1 MSATA
6 DSGFHAGELAVQRRA
21 GVRDEAARLAPM
33 LERARLSGGM
43 AGFLGSRTFAVITGR
58 DQAGRL
64 WTSALTGPPG
74 FLQAVSPE
82 VLAVHAGFAG
92 ADPLYRLPAGQKV
105 GLVAVEFAA
114 RRRFRVNGLLAESG
128 DSGLA
133 IEVEQ
138 AYGNCPQYIRPRAL
152 DAGTFG
158 GPAGTARIGDALAP
172 QDTSL
177 VSAAD
182 TFFLGTTHPQ
192 RGSDA
197 SHRGGPP
204 GFVRVLGDGRLRWA
218 DFPGNNLFNSLGNL
232 AVDPEAALLFLDFGT
247 GCTLHLSGTAE
258 VEWDAA
264 QSEQSSSRSVV
275 FSPQRLV
282 ALDHPDGD
290 ASSASAR

>member
-6 DSGFHAGELAVQRRA
+6 DSGFHAGELAVQHRA

-43 AGFLGSRTFAVITGR
+43 ASFLGSRTFAAITGR

-64 WTSALTGPPG
+64 WTSALAGPPG

-82 VLAVHAGFAG
+82 VLAVHARFAG
-92 ADPLYRLPAGQKV
+92 ADPLHRLPAGQQV
-105 GLVAVEFAA
+105 GLVVVEFAA

-138 AYGNCPQYIRPRAL
+138 AYGNCPQYIRPRDL

-158 GPAGTARIGDALAP
+158 RPAGTARTGDALGP

-282 ALDHPDGD
+282 ALNHPG
-290 ASSASAR
+290 R